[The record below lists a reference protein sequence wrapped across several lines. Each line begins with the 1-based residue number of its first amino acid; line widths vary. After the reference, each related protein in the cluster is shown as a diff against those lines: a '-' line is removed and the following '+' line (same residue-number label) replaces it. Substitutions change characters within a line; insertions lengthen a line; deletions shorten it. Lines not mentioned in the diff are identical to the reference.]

1 MPAPAA
7 MPGIPQAVPIADPQV
22 LAVVATPVGMRVLMA
37 RFFSHMISENVQVF
51 WAALQG
57 GEFITDAAEAA
68 GTYRKQGARWVVAS
82 GGVRPRRG
90 RNVNGRYLSF
100 AEREEIALGR
110 AAGESM
116 RAIAKR
122 LGRSP
127 STISRELGRNAE
139 APGRYRATSAHAV
152 AWRRAARPK
161 PAKLA
166 TNLVL
171 RGKVEQDLE
180 KKYSPEQIAGR
191 LRVEFPD
198 DPEMWVSHET
208 IYQSL
213 YVQSRGALRREL
225 TKCLRTGRA
234 LRHPGR
240 QPGQRKNRIPDMVNI
255 SERPAEAA
263 DRAVPGHWEGD
274 LIIGK
279 GNQTAV
285 GTLVE
290 RSTGYLMLVHL
301 PDGYKPEQVAPALA
315 AKIRTLPETV
325 RRSLTWDQGP
335 EMRDWKQVA
344 VAADVEV
351 FFCDPHKPWQRGT
364 NENTNGLLRQ
374 YFPKGSDL
382 SVHSAADLDW
392 VATELNDRPRKRFG
406 FRKPDELIGDL
417 LQG

>member
-1 MPAPAA
+1 
-7 MPGIPQAVPIADPQV
+7 
-22 LAVVATPVGMRVLMA
+22 MRVLVA
-37 RFFSHMISENVQVF
+37 RFSSYMISENVQVF
-51 WAALQG
+51 WAALQRG
-57 GEFITDAAEAA
+57 GFISDSAGAA
-68 GTYRKQGARWVVAS
+68 GTYRKQGARWMVAS

-90 RNVNGRYLSF
+90 RDLQGRYLSF

-116 RAIAKR
+116 RAIAGR

-139 APGRYRATSAHAV
+139 APGRYRATGAHAA
-152 AWRRAARPK
+152 AWERAARSK

-171 RGKVEQDLE
+171 RGKVEQYLE
-180 KKYSPEQIAGR
+180 KRYSPEQITGR
-191 LRVEFPD
+191 LRAEFPN

-279 GNQTAV
+279 RNASAI

-290 RSTGYLMLVHL
+290 RTTGYVMLVHL

-315 AKIRTLPETV
+315 AKIETLPQAV

-344 VAADVEV
+344 IAADVEI
-351 FFCDPHKPWQRGT
+351 FFCDPH
-364 NENTNGLLRQ
+364 
-374 YFPKGSDL
+374 
-382 SVHSAADLDW
+382 
-392 VATELNDRPRKRFG
+392 
-406 FRKPDELIGDL
+406 
-417 LQG
+417 